1 MRRIVFILIF
11 GLVSTMV
18 HAQMYRYNTKFS
30 VSAQHFVDTIPIEFE
45 NNQVYIRALVDGIE
59 RRFCLDT
66 GSSQGILYRNSSIVY
81 RRIMGNQVST
91 DANGRRDT
99 ILAVQFPDIR
109 LGNLTLR
116 GYVGSLLRQPV
127 GNEKYDAVIGFD
139 LFNKGLSAKI
149 DTRNKVMI
157 LTDRRDLFLDET
169 GFPIKYR
176 LLRFVPNVK
185 LSPYPHCMDEA
196 KFDTG
201 SRRLYVMARRSL
213 KVFTQ
218 RFPDIQSQVEG
229 VSYGSRAIG
238 NFGAERAGEVT
249 FLWLDEV
256 NMGGYSFLDY
266 HTMTTEG
273 NSRIGAELLNYG
285 TILIL
290 PHKKE
295 LLFQP
300 YDNNDRVMVSN
311 KQTDIAF
318 IPQNNRAAVGLIWE
332 GSEHYQNGFRQ
343 GDIIISIDGKPINSF
358 YQFLKFPFVE
368 DREYLFVV
376 QDTTGNLHHIKSR
389 R

>member
-45 NNQVYIRALVDGIE
+45 DNQVYIRALVDGME

-116 GYVGSLLRQPV
+116 GYVGSLLRPPV

-157 LTDRRDLFLDET
+157 LTDRRIIDNYFIADRRQN
-169 GFPIKYR
+169 R
-176 LLRFVPNVK
+176 LARWPNV
-185 LSPYPHCMDEA
+185 Y
-196 KFDTG
+196 
-201 SRRLYVMARRSL
+201 RS
-213 KVFTQ
+213 
-218 RFPDIQSQVEG
+218 
-229 VSYGSRAIG
+229 
-238 NFGAERAGEVT
+238 
-249 FLWLDEV
+249 
-256 NMGGYSFLDY
+256 
-266 HTMTTEG
+266 
-273 NSRIGAELLNYG
+273 
-285 TILIL
+285 
-290 PHKKE
+290 
-295 LLFQP
+295 
-300 YDNNDRVMVSN
+300 
-311 KQTDIAF
+311 
-318 IPQNNRAAVGLIWE
+318 
-332 GSEHYQNGFRQ
+332 
-343 GDIIISIDGKPINSF
+343 
-358 YQFLKFPFVE
+358 
-368 DREYLFVV
+368 
-376 QDTTGNLHHIKSR
+376 
-389 R
+389 